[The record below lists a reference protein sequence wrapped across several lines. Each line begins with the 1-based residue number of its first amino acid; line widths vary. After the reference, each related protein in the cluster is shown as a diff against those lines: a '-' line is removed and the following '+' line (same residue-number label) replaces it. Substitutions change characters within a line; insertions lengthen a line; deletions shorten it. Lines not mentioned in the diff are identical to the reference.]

1 MSLDIEKYA
10 VDYQFASTIHRAK
23 EPQFLSTVKL
33 VFDEYIQKI
42 KNSNPPQ
49 SSVYPAILTELIST
63 DERLHEFV
71 QYVSNLAWD
80 VLNSQGYN
88 MDLFYTNASEI
99 YGQHHPYTSNM
110 EQHIHGL
117 DVQLCGFYFIDTPP
131 DSSKMFI
138 HDPRTV
144 KVYAG
149 LPERQSD
156 TLTSAHNMI
165 YYSPEPGDL
174 IFTNSWLAHSF
185 SRNESQQPYNFL
197 HINVR
202 VAYKEDN
209 ICPSKLQQPLGPIV
223 I

>member
-10 VDYQFASTIHRAK
+10 VDYHFASTIHRAK
-23 EPQFLSTVKL
+23 EPQFLSTVKP
-33 VFDEYIQKI
+33 VFDEYVQKI
-42 KNSNPPQ
+42 KNNSPPQ
-49 SSVYPAILTELIST
+49 SPVYPAILTELISS

-71 QYVSNLAWD
+71 QYVSNISWD

-88 MDLFYTNASEI
+88 MDLFYTNTSEI